1 MSPDLA
7 LPVTRRAVF
16 QLDLRIEAATG
27 HDVDTL
33 GAHRDRGILNEPH
46 TELVDRH
53 RELVAAETGVTFY
66 RTLLHR
72 LSSGEFPVDA
82 ALFERIDRT
91 VDQLEEA
98 AAARNAAQRRV
109 LAMLEPIEAAARSA
123 PRCGEQ
129 QVTAADQAALL
140 AIAGGAKLYEHLLTG
155 RLSVTTA
162 SGVRVSYAQLQRL
175 QSAGF
180 VALDT
185 SHPVHAGQPVSL
197 TDAGR
202 AALAANRRA
211 KPSKA
216 SLPTAR
222 PGAWPST
229 PAQRR

>member
-1 MSPDLA
+1 MPSEPEPTA
-7 LPVTRRAVF
+7 VRRAVS
-16 QLDLRIEAATG
+16 QLDPRIEAATG

-33 GAHRDRGILNEPH
+33 WAHRDRAVLDEAH

-53 RELVAAETGVTFY
+53 RELAQAETGVTFY

-98 AAARNAAQRRV
+98 AAARDAAQGRV
-109 LAMLEPIEAAARSA
+109 LAVLEPIEAAARSA
-123 PRCGEQ
+123 SPSPEEAQ
-129 QVTAADQAALL
+129 ITAPVQAALL
-140 AIAGGAKLYEHLLTG
+140 AIAGGAKLHEHLLTG
-155 RLSVTTA
+155 RLSVATA
-162 SGVRVSYAQLQRL
+162 SGVRVPYPDLQRL
-175 QSAGF
+175 QSAGL

-197 TDAGR
+197 TGAGR
-202 AALAANRRA
+202 AALAANRRT
-211 KPSKA
+211 KQT

-222 PGAWPST
+222 PAAWPSA